1 MIDPLAAT
9 LRNLYDR
16 QRALVPD
23 DDYFRQ
29 HAAEQF
35 LAGTLRVFRFYE
47 PYLPRAGR
55 ILDWGCHH
63 APDACL
69 MRVALGGAIELH
81 GCDVLAGSAYPVF
94 YEYSGLRYVQLTH
107 PVRTPYEDGA
117 FDAVVASGVLE
128 HVPMDYE
135 SLKEMYRILRPGGR
149 LIVAYLPNRWSVE
162 EWRLRRR
169 DRAFAHQRLYS
180 LRHLRSMLLHSGFRP
195 LAAGRQTQLDLL
207 PAGPTASALR
217 PLLRM
222 FGAHRLAA
230 CLCAVAEKAVSL

>member
-1 MIDPLAAT
+1 MDPLAGT
-9 LRNLYDR
+9 LRDLYAK

-23 DDYFRQ
+23 DRYFHQ
-29 HAAEQF
+29 HAADDF
-35 LAGTLRVFRFYE
+35 LAGTLQVFRFYE
-47 PYLPRAGR
+47 PFLPRTGR

-69 MRVALGGAIELH
+69 MRAVLGDEIELY
-81 GCDVLAGSAYPVF
+81 GCDVLPDGVYPVF
-94 YEYSGLRYVQLTH
+94 YQYANLQYARLADA
-107 PVRTPYEDGA
+107 VRTPYEDAA

-149 LIVAYLPNRWSVE
+149 LIVAYLPNRSSLE

-169 DRAFAHQRLYS
+169 DPAGAHERLYS
-180 LRHLRSMLLHSGFRP
+180 LRQLRSMLLHTGFRP
-195 LAAGRQTQLDLL
+195 LVSGCQTQLDLL
-207 PAGPTASALR
+207 PAGPAVSVLR
-217 PLLRM
+217 GVLRL